1 MLIDCMFLS
10 LFLEVIRMFFSIVS
24 FFPQLDSGIIC
35 LWNAL
40 LLPMT

>member
-10 LFLEVIRMFFSIVS
+10 LFLEVIRMFLSIVS
-24 FFPQLDSGIIC
+24 FFTQLDSRIIS